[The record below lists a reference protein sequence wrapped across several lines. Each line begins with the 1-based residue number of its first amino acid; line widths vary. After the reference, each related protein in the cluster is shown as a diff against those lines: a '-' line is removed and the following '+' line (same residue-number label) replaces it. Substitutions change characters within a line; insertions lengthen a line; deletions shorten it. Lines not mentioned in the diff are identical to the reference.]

1 MTDVIQIHLTQAN
14 RAVLEQLEVTQAT
27 VLDDV
32 VNQALSA
39 YLVGVRFDQ
48 LRSRLNQTTETTPS
62 YTEADIF
69 EIVS

>member
-39 YLVGVRFDQ
+39 YLVGVRFEIMQ
-48 LRSRLNQTTETTPS
+48 LFFCKMIQHP
-62 YTEADIF
+62 
-69 EIVS
+69 